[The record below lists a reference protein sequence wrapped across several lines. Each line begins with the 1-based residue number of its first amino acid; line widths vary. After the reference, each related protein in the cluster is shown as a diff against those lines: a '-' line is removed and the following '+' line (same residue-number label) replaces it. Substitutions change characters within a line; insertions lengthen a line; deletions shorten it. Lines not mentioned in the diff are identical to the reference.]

1 MKFKE
6 ISVLLAVLLIV
17 VMMVIPLPTILLDI
31 LLIINI
37 SLSITIL
44 LVGMNTKEPLDFSIF
59 PSLLLLTTLFRLAL
73 NVSTTRSILSHGD
86 AGHVVATFG
95 EFVIGGNPVIGFII
109 FLILVIIQFLVI
121 TKGSERVAEVAARFT
136 LDAMPGKQMSID
148 ADLNAGMISEKDAR
162 ARREKV
168 GHEADFY
175 GAMDGASKFVKG
187 DAIAGIII
195 LFINVIGGFVIGMT
209 MMGMDFAEAAST
221 FTLLSV
227 GDGLV
232 SQIPALLISTATGII
247 VTRAASDGSL
257 GDDLTRQL
265 FAYPKLIYV
274 VAGCIALF
282 GLVTPIGILLTWSIA
297 GLLIFAAYKMQK
309 AKDKEA
315 EELEEMPELPIEEE
329 NSPENVL
336 NLLQVDSL
344 EFEFGLGLIP
354 LADATQG
361 GDILDRVIAIR
372 KQIALELGLVIPIIR
387 IRDNVNLESN
397 EYMIKLKGNEIAQGE
412 IFLNH
417 FLMLVPDDEDHGIIG
432 IETVEP
438 TFGLPALW
446 INDEMK
452 RKAEIYGY
460 TVVDATSVI
469 TTHLAETIKRYAHEI
484 LGREETKQLIDKV
497 KETFPS
503 IVEELVPSLLSI
515 GQIQKV
521 LQKLLKEKV
530 SIRNLPVILETLA
543 DWAVFTKNPDYLTE
557 YVRQSLSRQI
567 TQKLTVGKMIQVITV
582 NAQVEKMIS
591 ENLQETEQGIYLTL
605 DPQSIQQLV
614 LSLNETIQQVV
625 KVGIQPIIMTSP
637 TIRMYI
643 KQIVERIN
651 EDIPV
656 ISFNELESD
665 VEVQNIGV
673 VHFQDV
679 GVVTA

>member
-1 MKFKE
+1 MKLKE

-17 VMMVIPLPTILLDI
+17 VMMVIPLPTILLDF

-73 NVSTTRSILSHGD
+73 NVSTTRSILSNGD

-95 EFVIGGNPVIGFII
+95 EFVIGGSPVIGFII

-168 GHEADFY
+168 GREADFY

-195 LFINVIGGFVIGMT
+195 LFINVIGGFIIGMT

-297 GLLIFAAYKMQK
+297 GLLVFAAYKMQK

-397 EYMIKLKGNEIAQGE
+397 EYTIKLKGNEITKGE

-417 FLMLVPDDEDHGIIG
+417 YLMLVPEEEDHGILG

-497 KETFPS
+497 KETSPS
-503 IVEELVPSLLSI
+503 IVEELVPSLLSV

-530 SIRNLPVILETLA
+530 SIRNLSVILETLA

-567 TQKLTVGKMIQVITV
+567 TQQLTVGKMIQVITV
-582 NAQVEKMIS
+582 NAQVEKIIS

-637 TIRMYI
+637 TIRMYV

-651 EDIPV
+651 DDIPV

-673 VHFQDV
+673 VHFQD

>member
-1 MKFKE
+1 MKLKE

-297 GLLIFAAYKMQK
+297 GLLVFAAYKMQK

-315 EELEEMPELPIEEE
+315 EELEELPEMPMEEE

-354 LADATQG
+354 LADAAQG

-387 IRDNVNLESN
+387 IRDNVNLEAN
-397 EYMIKLKGNEIAQGE
+397 EYVIKLKGNEIAQGE

-417 FLMLVPDDEDHGIIG
+417 YLMLVPDDEDHDIIG

-503 IVEELVPSLLSI
+503 IVEELVPSLLSV

-614 LSLNETIQQVV
+614 LSLNDTIQQVV

-637 TIRMYI
+637 TIRMYV

-651 EDIPV
+651 DDIPV

>member
-6 ISVLLAVLLIV
+6 ISVLLGVLLIV

-109 FLILVIIQFLVI
+109 FLILIIIQFLVI

-148 ADLNAGMISEKDAR
+148 ADLNAGLISEKDAR
-162 ARREKV
+162 TRREKV
-168 GHEADFY
+168 SQESDFY

-195 LFINVIGGFVIGMT
+195 LFINVIGGFIIGMT
-209 MMGMDFAEAAST
+209 MMGMDFTQAAST

-247 VTRAASDGSL
+247 VTRAASDGNL

-297 GLLIFAAYKMQK
+297 GLLVFAGYRMQK
-309 AKDKEA
+309 AKEKEM
-315 EELEEMPELPIEEE
+315 ELEEELELPIEEE

-354 LADATQG
+354 LADAAQG

-397 EYMIKLKGNEIAQGE
+397 QYVIKLRGNEIAAGE

-417 FLMLVPDDEDHGIIG
+417 YLMLLPEEDDHGIVG

-452 RKAEIYGY
+452 QKAEVFGY
-460 TVVDATSVI
+460 TVVDASSVI

-484 LGREETKQLIDKV
+484 LGREETKQLIEKA
-497 KETFPS
+497 KETSPS
-503 IVEELVPSLLSI
+503 IVEELVPSLLSM

-521 LQKLLKEKV
+521 LQKLLKEKI

-557 YVRQSLSRQI
+557 YVRQGLSRQI
-567 TQKLTVGKMIQVITV
+567 TKQLSVGKMIQVITV
-582 NAQVEKMIS
+582 NANVEKIIS

-605 DPQSIQQLV
+605 DPQTIQQLV
-614 LSLNETIQQVV
+614 MALNDTIGQVV
-625 KVGIQPIIMTSP
+625 KMGIQPILMTSP
-637 TIRMYI
+637 TIRMYV

-651 EDIPV
+651 GDIPV
-656 ISFNELESD
+656 ISFNELEPD

-673 VHFQDV
+673 VHFQRV
-679 GVVTA
+679 GVVSA

>member
-1 MKFKE
+1 MKLKE

-17 VMMVIPLPTILLDI
+17 VMMVIPLPTILLDF

-73 NVSTTRSILSHGD
+73 NVSTTRSILSNGD

-95 EFVIGGNPVIGFII
+95 EFVIGGSPVIGFII

-168 GHEADFY
+168 GREADFY

-195 LFINVIGGFVIGMT
+195 LFINVIGGFIIGMT

-297 GLLIFAAYKMQK
+297 GLLVFAAYQMQK

-397 EYMIKLKGNEIAQGE
+397 EYTIKLKGNEIAKGE

-417 FLMLVPDDEDHGIIG
+417 YLMLVPEEEDHGILG

-497 KETFPS
+497 KETSPS
-503 IVEELVPSLLSI
+503 IVEELVPSLLSV

-530 SIRNLPVILETLA
+530 SIRNLSVILETLA

-557 YVRQSLSRQI
+557 YVRQSLSRQV
-567 TQKLTVGKMIQVITV
+567 TKQLTVGKMIQVITV
-582 NAQVEKMIS
+582 NAQVEKIIS

-614 LSLNETIQQVV
+614 LSLNETIQQVL

-637 TIRMYI
+637 TIRMYV

-651 EDIPV
+651 DDIPV

-673 VHFQDV
+673 VHFQD

>member
-195 LFINVIGGFVIGMT
+195 LFINVIGGFVLGMT

-484 LGREETKQLIDKV
+484 LGREETKQLIDKL
-497 KETFPS
+497 KETYPS

-637 TIRMYI
+637 TIRMYV

>member
-17 VMMVIPLPTILLDI
+17 VMMVIPLPTVLLDI

-73 NVSTTRSILSHGD
+73 NVSTTRSILSHGH
-86 AGHVVATFG
+86 AGEVVATFG

-148 ADLNAGMISEKDAR
+148 ADLNAGLISEVEAR

-168 GHEADFY
+168 GQEADFY
-175 GAMDGASKFVKG
+175 GAMDGSSKFVKG

-195 LFINVIGGFVIGMT
+195 LIINVFGGFIIGMT
-209 MMGMDFAEAAST
+209 MMGMDFAQAAST

-247 VTRAASDGSL
+247 VTRAASDGNL

-282 GLVTPIGILLTWSIA
+282 GLVTPIGVFLTWSIA
-297 GLLIFAAYKMQK
+297 GLLVYAAYKMQK
-309 AKDKEA
+309 AKEKET
-315 EELEEMPELPIEEE
+315 EELEDVTELPIEEE

-354 LADATQG
+354 LADASQG

-387 IRDNVNLESN
+387 IRDNVNLDSN
-397 EYMIKLKGNEIAQGE
+397 EYVIKLKGNEIAKGE

-417 FLMLVPDDEDHGIIG
+417 YLMLAPEGEEHGVVG

-446 INDEMK
+446 INEEMR

-460 TVVDATSVI
+460 TVVDASSVI

-484 LGREETKQLIDKV
+484 LGREETKQLIEKA
-497 KETFPS
+497 KESYPS
-503 IVEELVPSLLSI
+503 IVEELVPQLLTV

-521 LQKLLKEKV
+521 LQKLLKEKL
-530 SIRNLPVILETLA
+530 SIRNLPMILETLA
-543 DWAVFTKNPDYLTE
+543 DWSVFTKNPDYLTE

-567 TQKLTVGKMIQVITV
+567 TKQYTVNQMIQVITV
-582 NAQVEKMIS
+582 HANVEKIIS
-591 ENLQETEQGIYLTL
+591 ENIQETEQGVYLTL
-605 DPQSIQQLV
+605 DPQTIQQLV
-614 LSLNETIQQVV
+614 HSINETIQHVMH
-625 KVGIQPIIMTSP
+625 VGIQPVLLTSP
-637 TIRMYI
+637 TIRMYL

-651 EDIPV
+651 EDLPV
-656 ISFNELESD
+656 LSFNELESN

-673 VHFQDV
+673 VTLQNA
-679 GVVTA
+679 GVVAS

>member
-387 IRDNVNLESN
+387 IRDNVNLDSN
-397 EYMIKLKGNEIAQGE
+397 EYVIKLKGNEIAQGE

>member
-6 ISVLLAVLLIV
+6 LSVLLAVLLIV

-59 PSLLLLTTLFRLAL
+59 PSLLLITTLFRLAL

-168 GHEADFY
+168 SHEADFY

-195 LFINVIGGFVIGMT
+195 LFINVIGGFIIGMT
-209 MMGMDFAEAAST
+209 MMGMDFASAANT

-265 FAYPKLIYV
+265 FAYPKLIYI

-297 GLLIFAAYKMQK
+297 GLLVFAAYKMQK
-309 AKDKEA
+309 AKEKEA
-315 EELEEMPELPIEEE
+315 LELEEIPELSSEEG

-354 LADATQG
+354 LADASQG

-397 EYMIKLKGNEIAQGE
+397 EYVIKLKGNEIAKGE

-417 FLMLVPDDEDHGIIG
+417 YLMLAPEEEEHGIIG

-497 KETFPS
+497 KETSPS
-503 IVEELVPSLLSI
+503 IVEELVPSLLSV

-521 LQKLLKEKV
+521 LQKLLKEKI
-530 SIRNLPVILETLA
+530 SIRNLSVILETLA

-567 TQKLTVGKMIQVITV
+567 TQQLTVGKMIQVITV
-582 NAQVEKMIS
+582 NAQVEKIIS

-605 DPQSIQQLV
+605 DPPTIQQLV
-614 LSLNETIQQVV
+614 MYLNDTIQQVV

-637 TIRMYI
+637 TIRMYV

-651 EDIPV
+651 DDIPV

-673 VHFQDV
+673 VHFQD

>member
-469 TTHLAETIKRYAHEI
+469 TTHLAETIKRFAHEI

-515 GQIQKV
+515 GQIQKI

-637 TIRMYI
+637 TIRMYV

>member
-73 NVSTTRSILSHGD
+73 NVSTTRSILSHGN

-148 ADLNAGMISEKDAR
+148 ADLNAGLISEKDAR
-162 ARREKV
+162 MRREKV
-168 GHEADFY
+168 SHEADFY

-195 LFINVIGGFVIGMT
+195 LFINVIGGFIIGMT
-209 MMGMDFAEAAST
+209 MMGMDFSQAAST

-247 VTRAASDGSL
+247 VTRAASDGNL

-297 GLLIFAAYKMQK
+297 GLLVFAAYKMQK
-309 AKDKEA
+309 AKEKEA
-315 EELEEMPELPIEEE
+315 EQLEEVSELPMEEE

-354 LADATQG
+354 LADASQG

-397 EYMIKLKGNEIAQGE
+397 QYAIKLKGNEIAGGE

-417 FLMLVPDDEDHGIIG
+417 FLMLVPEEEDHGILG

-446 INDEMK
+446 INDEMR
-452 RKAEIYGY
+452 RKAEIFGY
-460 TVVDATSVI
+460 TVVDASSVI

-484 LGREETKQLIDKV
+484 LGREETKQLIDKA
-497 KETFPS
+497 KEMSPS

-530 SIRNLPVILETLA
+530 SIRNLSVILETLA

-567 TQKLTVGKMIQVITV
+567 TKQLSVGNMIQVITV
-582 NAQVEKMIS
+582 NAQVEKIIS
-591 ENLQETEQGIYLTL
+591 ENLQETEQGMYLTL
-605 DPQSIQQLV
+605 DPQLIQQLV
-614 LSLNETIQQVV
+614 SSLNETIGQVM

-637 TIRMYI
+637 AIRMYV
-643 KQIVERIN
+643 KQIVGRIN
-651 EDIPV
+651 DEIPV
-656 ISFNELESD
+656 ISFNELESN

>member
-387 IRDNVNLESN
+387 IRDNVNLDSN
-397 EYMIKLKGNEIAQGE
+397 EYVIKLKGNEIAQGE

-515 GQIQKV
+515 GQIQKI

-637 TIRMYI
+637 TIRMYV

>member
-17 VMMVIPLPTILLDI
+17 VMMVIPLPTILIDI

-73 NVSTTRSILSHGD
+73 NVSTTRSILSHGN

-257 GDDLTRQL
+257 GDDLTQQL

-417 FLMLVPDDEDHGIIG
+417 YLMLAPDDEDHGIIG

-497 KETFPS
+497 KETYPS

-637 TIRMYI
+637 TIRMYV

>member
-387 IRDNVNLESN
+387 IRDNVNLDSN
-397 EYMIKLKGNEIAQGE
+397 EYVIKLKGNEIAQGE

-637 TIRMYI
+637 TIRMYV

>member
-387 IRDNVNLESN
+387 IRDNVNLDSN
-397 EYMIKLKGNEIAQGE
+397 EYVIKLKGNEIAQGE

-417 FLMLVPDDEDHGIIG
+417 FLMLVQDDEDHGIIG

-469 TTHLAETIKRYAHEI
+469 TTHLAETIKRFAHEI

-515 GQIQKV
+515 GQIQKI

-637 TIRMYI
+637 TIRMYV

>member
-6 ISVLLAVLLIV
+6 IFVLLAVLLIV
-17 VMMVIPLPTILLDI
+17 VMMVIPLPTILIDI

-73 NVSTTRSILSHGD
+73 NVSTTRSILSHGN

-257 GDDLTRQL
+257 GDDLTQQL

-297 GLLIFAAYKMQK
+297 GLLIFSAYKMQK

-417 FLMLVPDDEDHGIIG
+417 YLMLAPDDEDHGIIG

-497 KETFPS
+497 KETYPS

-637 TIRMYI
+637 TIRMYV

>member
-397 EYMIKLKGNEIAQGE
+397 EYVIKLKGNEIAQGE

-582 NAQVEKMIS
+582 NARVEKMIS

-637 TIRMYI
+637 TIRMYV

>member
-6 ISVLLAVLLIV
+6 IAVLLAVLLIV

-73 NVSTTRSILSHGD
+73 NVSTTRSILSHGN
-86 AGHVVATFG
+86 AGNVVATFG

-148 ADLNAGMISEKDAR
+148 ADLNAGLINEKDAR
-162 ARREKV
+162 ERREKV
-168 GHEADFY
+168 GREADFY

-195 LFINVIGGFVIGMT
+195 LFINVIGGFIIGMT
-209 MMGMDFAEAAST
+209 MMGMDFAQAAST

-247 VTRAASDGSL
+247 VTRAASDGNL
-257 GDDLTRQL
+257 GDDLTQQL

-297 GLLIFAAYKMQK
+297 GFLIYAAYKMQK
-309 AKDKEA
+309 AKEKEA
-315 EELEEMPELPIEEE
+315 EEVEEILALPIEEE

-354 LADATQG
+354 LADVSQG

-372 KQIALELGLVIPIIR
+372 KQVALELGLVIPIIR

-397 EYMIKLKGNEIAQGE
+397 QYVIKLKGNEIANGE

-417 FLMLVPDDEDHGIIG
+417 YLMLVPEDEDHAIVG

-452 RKAEIYGY
+452 QKAEIYGY

-469 TTHLAETIKRYAHEI
+469 TTHLAETIKRFAHEI
-484 LGREETKQLIDKV
+484 LGREETKQLIEKA
-497 KETFPS
+497 KETSPS
-503 IVEELVPSLLSI
+503 IVEELVPSLLSM

-567 TQKLTVGKMIQVITV
+567 TKQLTVGKMIQVITV
-582 NAQVEKMIS
+582 NATVEKMIS

-605 DPQSIQQLV
+605 DPQTIQQLV
-614 LSLNETIQQVV
+614 GSLNETIQQVV
-625 KVGIQPIIMTSP
+625 KAGIQPTIMTSP
-637 TIRMYI
+637 TIRMYV

-656 ISFNELESD
+656 ISFNELESN

>member
-1 MKFKE
+1 MKLKE

-17 VMMVIPLPTILLDI
+17 VMMVIPLPTILLDF

-73 NVSTTRSILSHGD
+73 NVSTTRSILSNGD

-95 EFVIGGNPVIGFII
+95 EFVIGGSPVIGFII

-168 GHEADFY
+168 GREADFY

-195 LFINVIGGFVIGMT
+195 LFINVIGGFIIGMT

-297 GLLIFAAYKMQK
+297 GLLVFAAYKMQK

-397 EYMIKLKGNEIAQGE
+397 EYTIKLKGNEIAKGE

-417 FLMLVPDDEDHGIIG
+417 YLMLVPEEEDHGILG

-497 KETFPS
+497 KETSPS
-503 IVEELVPSLLSI
+503 IVEELVPSLLSV

-530 SIRNLPVILETLA
+530 SIRNLSVILETLA

-567 TQKLTVGKMIQVITV
+567 TQQLTVGKMIQVITV
-582 NAQVEKMIS
+582 NAQVEKIIS

-637 TIRMYI
+637 TIRMYV

-651 EDIPV
+651 DDIPV

-673 VHFQDV
+673 VHFQD

>member
-17 VMMVIPLPTILLDI
+17 VMMVIPLPTILIDI

-73 NVSTTRSILSHGD
+73 NVSTTRSILSHGN

-257 GDDLTRQL
+257 GDDLTQQL

-297 GLLIFAAYKMQK
+297 GLLIFSAYKMQK

-417 FLMLVPDDEDHGIIG
+417 YLMLAPDDEDHGIIG

-497 KETFPS
+497 KETYPS

-637 TIRMYI
+637 TIRMYV

-651 EDIPV
+651 DDIPV

>member
-1 MKFKE
+1 
-6 ISVLLAVLLIV
+6 
-17 VMMVIPLPTILLDI
+17 
-31 LLIINI
+31 
-37 SLSITIL
+37 
-44 LVGMNTKEPLDFSIF
+44 
-59 PSLLLLTTLFRLAL
+59 LLLLTTLFRLAL

-95 EFVIGGNPVIGFII
+95 EFVIGGNPIIGFII

-387 IRDNVNLESN
+387 IRDNVNLDSN
-397 EYMIKLKGNEIAQGE
+397 EYVIKLKGNEIAQGE

-469 TTHLAETIKRYAHEI
+469 TTHLAETIKRFAHEI

-515 GQIQKV
+515 GQIQKI

-637 TIRMYI
+637 TIRMYV